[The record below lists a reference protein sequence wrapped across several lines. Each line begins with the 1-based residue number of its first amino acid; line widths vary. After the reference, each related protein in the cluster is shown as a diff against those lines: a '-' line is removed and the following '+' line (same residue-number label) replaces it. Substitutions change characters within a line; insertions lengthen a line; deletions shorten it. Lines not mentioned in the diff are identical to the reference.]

1 MTLRE
6 LDDYQHDDVAQRT
19 RRKRNFFDPE
29 TGDVEK
35 DSPRTLL
42 VEEYVMTRHQNSVE
56 TRKMTMAQ
64 IQRAKKN
71 CLDLL
76 LATSTLQR
84 VTVLP
89 SQGHQRA

>member
-42 VEEYVMTRHQNSVE
+42 VEEYVMTRQQNPLGLDAPSTSTVARAVHDDGQ
-56 TRKMTMAQ
+56 TRKKVKFVHKGRNE
-64 IQRAKKN
+64 I
-71 CLDLL
+71 
-76 LATSTLQR
+76 S
-84 VTVLP
+84 
-89 SQGHQRA
+89 